1 MKRNKSFKVGLDRP
15 RLIGA
20 LKVLGVV
27 CVFTGVGVGT
37 LFINKYLKR
46 TAPARQKGII
56 IDLAD
61 VPAWVNDQLKDKV
74 YTAVGVDSGRL
85 KLDENTAIAAQQNI
99 AASVAWLDDVRVQT
113 THEGLR
119 IEGRWREP
127 VAIVRFGPRKFYVD
141 ARLVVLDFVPIQ
153 RLPVVEAKGL
163 SQVTEMPQVGEV
175 WQRDD
180 LAAAVAILVRLGQMD
195 KLVTSDKPLLYEIDS
210 IDVSNFNGKKSARLP
225 HIVLYSKDGTEI
237 IWGAEIGNWTQHLE
251 ATDEEK
257 LAKLYGYYKEYGSL
271 QGRAKYINLRDP
283 QDRVPL
289 PVDKY

>member
-1 MKRNKSFKVGLDRP
+1 MGV
-15 RLIGA
+15 
-20 LKVLGVV
+20 LKVIAVV
-27 CVFTGVGVGT
+27 CVFTGAGVGI
-37 LFINKYLKR
+37 LFLDKYVRR
-46 TAPARQKGII
+46 TAPARQEGIVI
-56 IDLAD
+56 ELAG

-74 YTAVGVDSGRL
+74 YTAAGVDSGRL
-85 KLDENTAIAAQQNI
+85 KLDENAAIAVQQNI

-119 IEGRWREP
+119 IAGRWRKP
-127 VAIVRFGPRKFYVD
+127 VALLKFGPRKFYVD
-141 ARLVVLDFVPIQ
+141 ARLVALDFVPISN
-153 RLPVVEAKGL
+153 LAIVEVKGL
-163 SQVTEMPQVGEV
+163 SQITGMPQVGEV

-180 LAAAVAILVRLGQMD
+180 LAAAVDILVRLGQMD
-195 KLVTSDKPLLYEIDS
+195 ELVTPDKPLLCEIDS

-237 IWGAEIGNWTQHLE
+237 IWGAEIGSWAQHLE

-271 QGRAKYINLRDP
+271 QGGAKYINLRDP
-283 QDRVPL
+283 LDRIPL

>member
-1 MKRNKSFKVGLDRP
+1 MGV
-15 RLIGA
+15 
-20 LKVLGVV
+20 LKVIAVV
-27 CVFTGVGVGT
+27 CVVAGAGLGI
-37 LFINKYLKR
+37 LFLDKYVRR
-46 TAPARQKGII
+46 TAPARQEGIVI
-56 IDLAD
+56 ELAG

-74 YTAVGVDSGRL
+74 YTAAGVDSGRL
-85 KLDENTAIAAQQNI
+85 KLDENAAIAVQQNI

-119 IEGRWREP
+119 IAGRWRKP
-127 VAIVRFGPRKFYVD
+127 VALLKFGPRKFYVD
-141 ARLVVLDFVPIQ
+141 ARLVALDFVPISN
-153 RLPVVEAKGL
+153 LAIVEVKGL
-163 SQVTEMPQVGEV
+163 SQITGMPQVGEV

-180 LAAAVAILVRLGQMD
+180 LAAAVDILVRLGQMD
-195 KLVTSDKPLLYEIDS
+195 ELVTPDKPLLCEIDS

-237 IWGAEIGNWTQHLE
+237 IWGAEIGSWAQHLE

-271 QGRAKYINLRDP
+271 QGGAKYINLRDP
-283 QDRVPL
+283 LDRIPL

>member
-1 MKRNKSFKVGLDRP
+1 MGV
-15 RLIGA
+15 
-20 LKVLGVV
+20 LKVVGVV
-27 CVFTGVGVGT
+27 CVVAGAGLGI
-37 LFINKYLKR
+37 LFLDKYVRR
-46 TAPARQKGII
+46 TAPARQEGIVI
-56 IDLAD
+56 ELAG

-74 YTAVGVDSGRL
+74 YTAAGVDSGRL
-85 KLDENTAIAAQQNI
+85 KLDENAAIAVQQNI

-119 IEGRWREP
+119 IAGRWRKP
-127 VAIVRFGPRKFYVD
+127 VALLKFGPRKFYVD
-141 ARLVVLDFVPIQ
+141 ARLVALDFVPISN
-153 RLPVVEAKGL
+153 LAIVEVKGL
-163 SQVTEMPQVGEV
+163 SQITGMPQVGEV

-180 LAAAVAILVRLGQMD
+180 LAAAVDILVRLGQMD
-195 KLVTSDKPLLYEIDS
+195 ELVTPDKPLLCEIDS

-237 IWGAEIGNWTQHLE
+237 IWGAEIGSWAQHLE

-271 QGRAKYINLRDP
+271 QGGAKYINLRDP
-283 QDRVPL
+283 LDRIPL